1 MIVTEQGEVPFGLLV
16 WSTGLAPNPL
26 VSSITELQ
34 KDKKSGRTIQVDG
47 HLNAIRA
54 DGTPDPNI
62 WVIGDAAQVPDAIL
76 PATAQGV
83 CPWLRIL
90 ERFLMIICRIRSRQ
104 PASKVPDEATQ
115 PHCKGQ
121 IRRPRVR
128 VP

>member
-76 PATAQGV
+76 PATAQGMGSFLCIV
-83 CPWLRIL
+83 V
-90 ERFLMIICRIRSRQ
+90 EGFLMNTRRSQ
-104 PASKVPDEATQ
+104 LQTSK
-115 PHCKGQ
+115 
-121 IRRPRVR
+121 RSS
-128 VP
+128 

>member
-76 PATAQGV
+76 PATAQGMGSFLFMV
-83 CPWLRIL
+83 V
-90 ERFLMIICRIRSRQ
+90 EGFLMITRRSQ
-104 PASKVPDEATQ
+104 LQTSKQ
-115 PHCKGQ
+115 SS
-121 IRRPRVR
+121 
-128 VP
+128 